1 MPYWRLFSLLLLL
14 PLCSFGQEPGGAKKD
29 TSAFL
34 DPVVVTATRTV
45 MKGHLL
51 PYSYAS
57 IDTQN
62 MKQSGARTMP
72 ELLMGTPGVFLQKTN
87 HGGGSAFVRGLTGN
101 QALIMLDGIRF
112 NNSTFRYGPN
122 QYLNTIDLY
131 TIDKV
136 EVIKGAGSVQYG
148 SDALG
153 GVIQLFSRDL
163 DFGAGAFKAKAIA
176 KTVSADMEY
185 TGRGEVSYQSSRF
198 VFAAGYTNRTFGDL
212 VGGDTTG
219 RQSPSGYTEQSFDAK
234 MKFRLGNNTTVTMSH
249 QSTRQENVPLYH
261 RVKLENYAY
270 YFFSPQERSMSY
282 LKLESKTNR
291 PWAQAVNLILSLQ
304 QSFERREYLRNG
316 NANRFREEDR
326 VRTLGATVDVYSSW
340 SKKWKSNTGIEF
352 YYDKVNSAKYQY
364 PVNGS
369 AMLSLRGLY
378 PDGASNRNFSLY
390 TLHHL
395 QAGKFNVEGGVRYNL
410 LTIQITD
417 TSKAPGSLGTVN
429 VRPSSLVTNA
439 ALGYQLNKHA
449 GLFVSFSTGYRAPN
463 IDDMGSLGLVDFRYE
478 VPAYGLKPEKS
489 YHTELGYRF
498 RDHRFSASAAV
509 FYMHLSNLITRVQV
523 PGQQVNG
530 YNVYTKQNSQE
541 SYMRGAELEWKYRL
555 SARFF
560 FDMSATYLFGQN
572 LSAQEPMR
580 RIPPLN
586 GKAQLRYQHQQWY
599 VTIENMAAAA
609 QNRLAQG
616 DKDDNRIPVGGTPG
630 WYLVNMHAGHTG
642 GSLSIRGGVQ
652 NIANIDYRT
661 HGSGINGAGRNLWLS
676 LQFSL

>member
-1 MPYWRLFSLLLLL
+1 MRYKNLFSFLLL
-14 PLCSFGQEPGGAKKD
+14 PVCSFAQDAGGAKKD

-34 DPVVVTATRTV
+34 DPVVVTATRKL
-45 MKGHLL
+45 MDGYLL
-51 PYSYAS
+51 PYSYTS
-57 IDTQN
+57 IDSQKIT
-62 MKQSGARTMP
+62 QSGARTMP
-72 ELLMGTPGVFLQKTN
+72 ELLIGSAGVFVQKTN

-153 GVIQLFSRDL
+153 GVIHLFSRDP
-163 DFGAGAFKAKAIA
+163 DFGASSFKAKAIA

-185 TGRGEVSYQSSRF
+185 TGRGEFSYQSPGF
-198 VFAAGYTNRTFGDL
+198 VFSAGYTNRKFGDL

-234 MKFRLGNNTTVTMSH
+234 LKFRLGSNTTVSLSH
-249 QSTRQENVPLYH
+249 QYNRQENVPLYH
-261 RVKLENYAY
+261 RIKLENYAY

-282 LKLESKTNR
+282 LKLESKTDKR
-291 PWAQAVNLILSLQ
+291 WMESVSLILSLQ
-304 QSFERREYLRNG
+304 RSLEKRDYLRNG
-316 NANRFREEDR
+316 NANRFSEEDR
-326 VRTLGATVDVYSSW
+326 VKTMGATVDIV
-340 SKKWKSNTGIEF
+340 SNWGKHWNSNSGIE
-352 YYDKVNSAKYQY
+352 YYQDKVNSAKYQY
-364 PVNGS
+364 PVNGTG
-369 AMLSLRGLY
+369 MQSLRGLY
-378 PDGASNRNFSLY
+378 PDGASNQNFSLY

-395 QAGKFNVEGGVRYNL
+395 QVGKFNIEGGVRYNGMN
-410 LTIQITD
+410 IQITD
-417 TSKAPGSLGTVN
+417 TSKAPGSLGKVN
-429 VRPSSLVTNA
+429 VKPSSLVTNA
-439 ALGYQLNKHA
+439 ALGYQLNKRS

-498 RDHRFSASAAV
+498 RNQQFSASAAV

-523 PGQQVNG
+523 SGQQVNG

-541 SYMRGAELEWKYRL
+541 SYLRGAEFEWKHRL
-555 SARFF
+555 SASFS

-586 GKAQLRYQHQQWY
+586 GRAQLRYQYQQWY
-599 VTIENMAAAA
+599 VAIENMAAAT

-642 GSLSIRGGVQ
+642 QFFSIRGGMQ

-661 HGSGINGAGRNLWLS
+661 HGSGINGAGRNVWLS
-676 LQFSL
+676 LQYSL

>member
-1 MPYWRLFSLLLLL
+1 MCYKRLFSFLLL
-14 PLCSFGQEPGGAKKD
+14 PVWSFGQEIGGAKKD

-34 DPVVVTATRTV
+34 DPVVVTATRKLTA
-45 MKGHLL
+45 GYLL
-51 PYSYAS
+51 PYSYTA
-57 IDTQN
+57 IDSQKITQ
-62 MKQSGARTMP
+62 SAARTTP
-72 ELLMGTPGVFLQKTN
+72 ELLMGSAGVFVQKTN

-112 NNSTFRYGPN
+112 NNATFRYGPN

-153 GVIQLFSRDL
+153 GVIHLFSRDL
-163 DFGAGAFKAKAIA
+163 DFGTRAFNAKAIVKA
-176 KTVSADMEY
+176 VSADMEY
-185 TGRGEVSYQSSRF
+185 TGRGEFSYQSSGF
-198 VFAAGYTNRTFGDL
+198 VFSAGYTNRKFGDL
-212 VGGDTTG
+212 IGGDTTG

-234 MKFRLGNNTTVTMSH
+234 MKFRLGGKTTVSLSH
-249 QSTRQENVPLYH
+249 QYTRQENVPLYH

-270 YFFSPQERSMSY
+270 YFFAPQERSLSY
-282 LKLESKTNR
+282 LKLESKTNKR
-291 PWAQAVNLILSLQ
+291 WMESVSFILSLQ
-304 QSFERREYLRNG
+304 QSFERRDYLRNG
-316 NANRFREEDR
+316 NANRFEEKDR
-326 VRTLGATVDVYSSW
+326 VKTAGATVDLYSGW
-340 SKKWKSNTGIEF
+340 SKNWNSNSGIEY
-352 YYDKVNSAKYQY
+352 YYDKVNSVKYQY

-369 AMLSLRGLY
+369 ATQSLRGLY
-378 PDGASNRNFSLY
+378 PDGASNQNFSLY

-395 QAGKFNVEGGVRYNL
+395 QAGKFNIEGGVRYNL
-410 LTIQITD
+410 LNIQITD
-417 TSKAPGSLGTVN
+417 TSKTPGSLGKVN

-439 ALGYQLNKHA
+439 ALGYQLNQRS
-449 GLFVSFSTGYRAPN
+449 GLFISFSTGYRAPN

-498 RDHRFSASAAV
+498 RNQQFSTSVAV

-541 SYMRGAELEWKYRL
+541 SYLRGAEFEWKYRL
-555 SARFF
+555 SASFS

-586 GKAQLRYQHQQWY
+586 GRAQIKYQHQQWY
-599 VTIENMAAAA
+599 VAIENMAAAT

-616 DKDDNRIPVGGTPG
+616 DKDDNRIPAGGTPG
-630 WYLVNMHAGHTG
+630 WYLVNIHAGHTG
-642 GSLSIRGGVQ
+642 KFLSIRGGIQ
-652 NIANIDYRT
+652 NIGNIDYRT
-661 HGSGINGAGRNLWLS
+661 HGSGINGAGRNIWLS
-676 LQFSL
+676 LQYRL

>member
-1 MPYWRLFSLLLLL
+1 MRYKSLFSFLLL
-14 PLCSFGQEPGGAKKD
+14 PVCSFGQDIDGAKKD

-34 DPVVVTATRTV
+34 DPVVVTATRKLTE
-45 MKGHLL
+45 GYLL
-51 PYSYAS
+51 PYSYTS
-57 IDTQN
+57 IDSQKMT
-62 MKQSGARTMP
+62 QSGARTMP
-72 ELLMGTPGVFLQKTN
+72 ELLMGSAGVFVQKTN

-101 QALIMLDGIRF
+101 QALILLDGIRF

-153 GVIQLFSRDL
+153 GVIQLFSRDP
-163 DFGAGAFKAKAIA
+163 DFGVSSFKAKAIG
-176 KTVSADMEY
+176 KTVSAGMEY
-185 TGRGEVSYQSSRF
+185 TGRGEFSYQSSGF
-198 VFAAGYTNRTFGDL
+198 VFSAGYTNRKFGDL

-219 RQSPSGYTEQSFDAK
+219 RQSPSGYTEQSFDTK
-234 MKFRLGNNTTVTMSH
+234 MKFRLSNNTTVSLSH
-249 QSTRQENVPLYH
+249 QYTRQENVPLYH

-282 LKLESKTNR
+282 LKLESKTNKR
-291 PWAQAVNLILSLQ
+291 WMESLSFILSLQ

-326 VRTLGATVDVYSSW
+326 VKTMGATADIYSNW
-340 SKKWKSNTGIEF
+340 TKNWNSNTGVEF
-352 YYDKVNSAKYQY
+352 YYDKVNSAKYQH
-364 PVNGS
+364 PVNSTAMS
-369 AMLSLRGLY
+369 ALRGLY
-378 PDGASNRNFSLY
+378 PDGASNQNFSLY

-395 QAGKFNVEGGVRYNL
+395 RAGKFNIEGGVRYNL
-410 LTIQITD
+410 LNIQITD

-439 ALGYQLNKHA
+439 ALGYQLNKQS

-498 RDHRFSASAAV
+498 RNQQFSASVAV
-509 FYMHLSNLITRVQV
+509 FYMHLSNLITREQV
-523 PGQQVNG
+523 PGLQVNG

-541 SYMRGAELEWKYRL
+541 SFLRGAEVEWKHRL
-555 SARFF
+555 SASFS
-560 FDMSATYLFGQN
+560 FDLSATYLFGQN
-572 LSAQEPMR
+572 FSAQEPMR

-586 GKAQLRYQHQQWY
+586 GRAQLRYQHQQWY
-599 VTIENMAAAA
+599 VAIENMAAAM
-609 QNRLAQG
+609 QSRLAQG
-616 DKDDNRIPVGGTPG
+616 DKDDNRIPAGGTPG
-630 WYLVNMHAGHTG
+630 WYLVNMHTGHTG
-642 GSLSIRGGVQ
+642 KLFSIKGGIQ
-652 NIANIDYRT
+652 NIGNIDYRT
-661 HGSGINGAGRNLWLS
+661 HGSGINGAGRNVWLS
-676 LQFSL
+676 LQISL

>member
-1 MPYWRLFSLLLLL
+1 MRRSFLLLFFLAELPFSLLAQDKRDSTYL
-14 PLCSFGQEPGGAKKD
+14 
-29 TSAFL
+29 L
-34 DPVVVTATRTV
+34 DPVVVTATRSMT
-45 MKGHLL
+45 KGSLL
-51 PYSYAS
+51 PYSYVALDS
-57 IDTQN
+57 QQIR
-62 MKQSGARTMP
+62 QSPGRTTP
-72 ELLMGTPGVFLQKTN
+72 ELLMGFPGVFVQKTN

-101 QALIMLDGIRF
+101 QTLIMLDGIRF
-112 NNSTFRYGPN
+112 NNATFRYGPN

-136 EVIKGAGSVQYG
+136 EVVKGAGSVQYG

-163 DFGAGAFKAKAIA
+163 AFGPRTFKAKALA

-185 TGRGEVSYQSSRF
+185 TGRGELSYQSAGF
-198 VFAAGYTNRTFGDL
+198 VFSAGYTNRKFGDL

-234 MKFRLGNNTTVTMSH
+234 MKFRLGSQTTVSLSH
-249 QSTRQENVPLYH
+249 QYTRQENVPLYH

-270 YFFSPQERSMSY
+270 YFFSPQQRSMSY
-282 LKLESKTNR
+282 LKLESKTDQR
-291 PWAQAVNLILSLQ
+291 WMQSVSLILSLQ
-304 QSFERREYLRNG
+304 QSVEKRDYLRNG
-316 NANRFREEDR
+316 NANRFSEEDR
-326 VRTLGATVDVYSSW
+326 VKTMGATVDIFSNW
-340 SKKWKSNTGIEF
+340 SKNWNSNSGIEY
-352 YYDKVNSAKYQY
+352 YYDKVNSAKNQY
-364 PVNGS
+364 PLNGA
-369 AMLSLRGLY
+369 AMQSLRGLY
-378 PDGASNRNFSLY
+378 PDGASNQNFSLY

-395 QAGKFNVEGGVRYNL
+395 LMGKFTIEGGVRYNL
-410 LTIQITD
+410 VHIQITD
-417 TSKAPGSLGTVN
+417 TSKAPGSLGKVN

-439 ALGYQLNKHA
+439 ALSYQLNKRS

-498 RDHRFSASAAV
+498 RNQRFTTAVSV
-509 FYMHLSNLITRVQV
+509 FYMHLTNLITRVQL

-530 YNVYTKQNSQE
+530 YNVYTKENSQE
-541 SYMRGAELEWKYRL
+541 SYLRGAEFEGKYQV
-555 SARFF
+555 SARFSF
-560 FDMSATYLFGQN
+560 EMNTTYLFGQN

-586 GKAQLRYQHQQWY
+586 GRAQLRYQHRQWY
-599 VTIENMAAAA
+599 VAIENMAAAK

-616 DKDDNRIPVGGTPG
+616 DKDDNRIPAGGTPG
-630 WYLVNMHAGHTG
+630 WYLVNLHAGHTG
-642 GSLSIRGGVQ
+642 KIFSVRGGVQ
-652 NIANIDYRT
+652 NIGNIDYRT

-676 LQFSL
+676 LQFSF